1 MLELLQRPN
10 FFQNP
15 YIAYQQIRK
24 IGLPVW
30 LPIENS
36 TTTTKGTWLFF
47 NYDDINEL
55 IQDSTR
61 LSNDLEKNRQS
72 EISNPYDLI
81 MLLKDGDVH
90 NRLRSIVSQFFT
102 QKSVLSFSSD
112 IVSMTNNQL
121 DALCKKKSF
130 DAVGDYATVLPIKV
144 MLKMLGLPEKDWI
157 KIRNWTLELHD
168 LSDSLLVQGHKS
180 NLHVLSEVFTYAEQ
194 SYEARFTQDEP
205 FIIALLYE
213 AELAGEISRGEVFA
227 MLVLMLV
234 AGNAT
239 TSPLISSTLWLLLS
253 HPSQMETL
261 RSNQSFIDQALN
273 ETLRFESPAQRTF
286 FRVATSEINLRRF
299 NVQPGQQISL
309 VLGSAHRDTSFYD
322 QPDLFDITRNGKS
335 NLAFGKGIHTCLGKH
350 LALLSARIILG
361 GLLERFP
368 NLELIQEHVLWRNN
382 SMFRELES
390 LPVRII

>member
-15 YIAYQQIRK
+15 YVAYQQIRK

-121 DALCKKKSF
+121 DVLCKK
-130 DAVGDYATVLPIKV
+130 
-144 MLKMLGLPEKDWI
+144 
-157 KIRNWTLELHD
+157 NH
-168 LSDSLLVQGHKS
+168 
-180 NLHVLSEVFTYAEQ
+180 
-194 SYEARFTQDEP
+194 
-205 FIIALLYE
+205 
-213 AELAGEISRGEVFA
+213 
-227 MLVLMLV
+227 
-234 AGNAT
+234 
-239 TSPLISSTLWLLLS
+239 
-253 HPSQMETL
+253 
-261 RSNQSFIDQALN
+261 
-273 ETLRFESPAQRTF
+273 
-286 FRVATSEINLRRF
+286 
-299 NVQPGQQISL
+299 
-309 VLGSAHRDTSFYD
+309 
-322 QPDLFDITRNGKS
+322 
-335 NLAFGKGIHTCLGKH
+335 
-350 LALLSARIILG
+350 
-361 GLLERFP
+361 
-368 NLELIQEHVLWRNN
+368 
-382 SMFRELES
+382 SMR
-390 LPVRII
+390 